1 MAEISKQVIEG
12 PGVPPV
18 LGPYSPGV
26 RTGGLLFVS
35 GQGGLDAV
43 TGELA
48 GEGFLEQARQAFRNV
63 EAVLRA
69 GGSRLDLVVSVTV
82 LFTDF
87 AFLAEL
93 NQVFAEFF
101 PTDPP
106 ARVTMQ
112 VGLPGAVRISVACT
126 AAVDREPAGAG

>member
-1 MAEISKQVIEG
+1 MAQMRKKVIEG
-12 PGVPPV
+12 AGVPPV
-18 LGPYSPGV
+18 LGPYSAGV
-26 RTGGLLFVS
+26 RAGDLLFVS
-35 GQGGLDAV
+35 GQGGLDPV

-69 GGSRLDLVVSVTV
+69 GGSRLDLVASVTV

-87 AFLAEL
+87 SFFTEL

-106 ARVTMQ
+106 ARMTMQ
-112 VGLPGAVRISVACT
+112 VGLPGAVRISVGCT
-126 AAVDREPAGAG
+126 AVVDPEAPGAG